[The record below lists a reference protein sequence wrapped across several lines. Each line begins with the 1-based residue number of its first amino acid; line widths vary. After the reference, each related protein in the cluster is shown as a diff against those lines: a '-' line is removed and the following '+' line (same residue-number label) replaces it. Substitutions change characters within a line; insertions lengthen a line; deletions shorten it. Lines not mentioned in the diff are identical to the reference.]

1 VYVCSILSY
10 IKSGVFE
17 NICDTRVPYKEQ
29 VLGEATRFRLT
40 LISFIMNNENVC
52 VNESDS
58 EDEGKLMHALPDFD
72 VDDIV
77 NQLLDANLDYES
89 EEYR

>member
-1 VYVCSILSY
+1 MWINVTIASSIRCS
-10 IKSGVFE
+10 VFE
-17 NICDTRVPYKEQ
+17 NRCDTRVPYKEQ

-40 LISFIMNNENVC
+40 SLKMNKENVC
-52 VNESDS
+52 VNERDS
-58 EDEGKLMHALPDFD
+58 EDEDKLMHALPDSD
-72 VDDIV
+72 VDDIA